1 MTRFCFRT
9 ATLSQLVALGLLA
22 LLPTAAAEK
31 AGAKFQGVSVRPGE
45 TVSAMV
51 PLSAEQKTYAAIGGN
66 RVPAN
71 ALAVL
76 AVPPG
81 FDPRTSWPVLVV
93 FSTSDFRRQNQD
105 DIHFYI
111 TEALGEGWLVLTGDG
126 PERPSNDSNG
136 WRAAMTLAA
145 LDALHRS
152 FPSSIKWPV
161 ACAGISGGAKRA
173 CLIAPLLATTGN
185 HIAGLYLAG
194 INEGVLGEGY
204 RIFHPGGDFLSTRIF
219 ITSGQSDRIATP
231 AQTERVMRLIQDG
244 GFRQV
249 RLEKFPQGHTVKRS
263 FTREALRW
271 FSSPS
276 ATVKPNGRDG
286 ERG

>member
-1 MTRFCFRT
+1 
-9 ATLSQLVALGLLA
+9 
-22 LLPTAAAEK
+22 
-31 AGAKFQGVSVRPGE
+31 
-45 TVSAMV
+45 
-51 PLSAEQKTYAAIGGN
+51 
-66 RVPAN
+66 
-71 ALAVL
+71 
-76 AVPPG
+76 
-81 FDPRTSWPVLVV
+81 
-93 FSTSDFRRQNQD
+93 
-105 DIHFYI
+105 
-111 TEALGEGWLVLTGDG
+111 
-126 PERPSNDSNG
+126 
-136 WRAAMTLAA
+136 MTLAA

-286 ERG
+286 ERGRSE